1 MKVVKKV
8 KRKKPIIRL
17 LKTEY
22 ANGDTVPV
30 SAIYECS
37 DCWNITAFKQGE
49 RFLPCEECDNPDDD
63 QHWMRT
69 NQFIHFVTKNLNTEF
84 ETIETFSLQVADKI
98 AEIAGNVWFSVVHIF
113 LFAFWIYV
121 NNGHPMFGLGV
132 FDPFPYGLLTMWVS
146 LEAIF
151 LSLFILIS
159 QNRQSQKSELRAE
172 LDYQVNLKTEKD
184 VAEVLSI
191 LRDMHEEVKDI
202 EEDTSELLEE
212 TQAHPNKK
220 RIPKS
225 RDDKTHDIFK
235 DAGIHVIHHRKKDKK

>member
-1 MKVVKKV
+1 MKVGDKN

-22 ANGDTVPV
+22 VNGDTVPV

-49 RFLPCEECDNPDDD
+49 RFLPCEDCDNPDDD
-63 QHWMRT
+63 QHWVRT
-69 NQFIHFVTKNLNTEF
+69 NQFVHFVTKNLNTEF
-84 ETIETFSLQVADKI
+84 EKIESVSLQVADKI
-98 AEIAGNVWFSVVHIF
+98 AELAGNVWFAVVHVIWF
-113 LFAFWIYV
+113 SMWIYI
-121 NNGHPMFGLGV
+121 NNGHTILGIRQ

-191 LRDMHEEVKDI
+191 LREMREEVQDI

-212 TQAHPNKK
+212 QTHQVKRKKGSAH
-220 RIPKS
+220 
-225 RDDKTHDIFK
+225 RDDKTHDILK
-235 DAGIHVIHHRKKDKK
+235 DAGIHVINHAKKKKK